1 MKIFH
6 LSDLHIGLRLY
17 NRDLREDQEYIFDK
31 IIEYAVLEKP
41 DVIVIAGDIFDKAMP
56 SAEAVRVFDCFIT
69 KLSRAAKETAIMM
82 ISGNHD
88 SGPRIDCYR
97 NILSASNIYVVG
109 IPPVNEDEYIEK
121 VTVNDEYGPVNFYLL
136 PFVKPSMVR
145 NIVKSEEG
153 SVSYDEALRT
163 LIARESI
170 DKNQRNVIVSHQF
183 YLPSKTD
190 ASQVA
195 RMDSEIVTAGNI
207 DVVGSDVLEEFDYAC
222 LGHIHKPMTA
232 GDEKL
237 RYCGTPLCV
246 SVSEAG
252 QEKSIIEVNLNEPGT
267 RAVTRCLPLKPLR
280 NVRILKGELEDVLK
294 SPSDD
299 YVSVVLTDKED
310 FNTFDMKERLHDA
323 FPNILEIRIENIR
336 KYEERRGQLPSPG
349 KMSPYDMCMAFLGKD
364 GMDEEDRK
372 LIMDVI
378 NSVKGAL

>member
-1 MKIFH
+1 M
-6 LSDLHIGLRLY
+6 
-17 NRDLREDQEYIFDK
+17 
-31 IIEYAVLEKP
+31 
-41 DVIVIAGDIFDKAMP
+41 
-56 SAEAVRVFDCFIT
+56 
-69 KLSRAAKETAIMM
+69 
-82 ISGNHD
+82 
-88 SGPRIDCYR
+88 
-97 NILSASNIYVVG
+97 
-109 IPPVNEDEYIEK
+109 
-121 VTVNDEYGPVNFYLL
+121 
-136 PFVKPSMVR
+136 
-145 NIVKSEEG
+145 
-153 SVSYDEALRT
+153 SYDEALRT

-190 ASQVA
+190 ASQIA

-280 NVRILKGELEDVLK
+280 NVRIMKGELEDVLK

-349 KMSPYDMCMAFLGKD
+349 KMSPYDMCMAFLGED